1 MKPGKKSG
9 SVGRTEIIQETNIMK
24 RTTMFLGGLL
34 IAAVMGG
41 CAPSGE
47 SPQARLLVALPDYC
61 NTPDGM
67 CLMPD
72 QSILVSIPNFN
83 DETKPPLLMRITANN
98 QAEKFYAFPTPY
110 PGLAKGIDRIGP
122 MGIACAPSG
131 DLYLADMVYMKDK
144 NQKSRLWKL
153 VVKNGQVDKMA
164 PVATGFNV
172 ANGIAIRNG
181 YVYVT
186 ESVLEEDS
194 HPLTS
199 AVLRFKLTEE
209 NVTLKTPLK
218 DDPHIIATFK
228 SYRDD
233 WRFGADGI
241 EFDSHG
247 NLFVGLFGD
256 GVMHK
261 LIFDSD
267 GKVKTNEIFAK
278 APGKMINCDG
288 MHRDAAD
295 NLYVAD
301 SAANAIRIVRPN
313 GTVETLVQNEDVT
326 DKLTG
331 QLDQPCEALVRGDEL
346 IVSNMDWPFPKFKN
360 TKYQLP
366 ATLSII
372 KLKK

>member
-1 MKPGKKSG
+1 MKNTCALLRFFLLAAAIAVCAQSPG
-9 SVGRTEIIQETNIMK
+9 
-24 RTTMFLGGLL
+24 
-34 IAAVMGG
+34 IAA
-41 CAPSGE
+41 AKA
-47 SPQARLLVALPDYC
+47 QLLVTLPDYC

-72 QSILVSIPNFN
+72 KSIIVSIPNFN
-83 DETKPPLLMRITANN
+83 DETKPPLLVRITAAN
-98 QAEKFYAFPTPY
+98 QVEKFYEFPTPY
-110 PGLAKGIDRIGP
+110 PGLATGIDRIAP
-122 MGIACAPSG
+122 MGIAFARPG
-131 DLYLADMVYMKDK
+131 ALYLADMMFMKDK

-153 VVKNGQVDKMA
+153 VLKGGKVDKMVL
-164 PVATGFNV
+164 VATGFNV
-172 ANGIAIRNG
+172 ANGIAIQGG
-181 YVYVT
+181 YCYIT
-186 ESVLEEDS
+186 ESVLEDAS

-209 NVTLKTPLK
+209 NVTLRTPLK

-241 EFDSHG
+241 AFDRKG

-261 LIFDSD
+261 ITFNKD
-267 GKVKTNEIFAK
+267 GSVKANEVFAK
-278 APGKMINCDG
+278 APGKLINCDG

-301 SAANAIRIVRPN
+301 SAANAIQIVRPN
-313 GTVETLVQNEDVT
+313 GTVETLCQNEDVA
-326 DKLTG
+326 DKRTG
-331 QLDQPCEALVRGDEL
+331 QLDQPCEALVRGDEI

-366 ATLSII
+366 ATLSVI

>member
-1 MKPGKKSG
+1 
-9 SVGRTEIIQETNIMK
+9 
-24 RTTMFLGGLL
+24 
-34 IAAVMGG
+34 
-41 CAPSGE
+41 
-47 SPQARLLVALPDYC
+47 
-61 NTPDGM
+61 M

-72 QSILVSIPNFN
+72 QSIIVSIPNFN
-83 DETKPPLLMRITANN
+83 DETQPPLLMRITADN
-98 QAEKFYAFPTPY
+98 QAEKFYEFPTPY
-110 PGLAKGIDRIGP
+110 PGLPEPVNRIAP

-131 DLYLADMVYMKDK
+131 DIYIADMMYMKNK

-153 VVKNGQVDKMA
+153 VVKDGKVDQMA
-164 PVATGFNV
+164 LVASGFNV
-172 ANGIAIRNG
+172 ANGVAIHNG
-181 YVYVT
+181 HVYIT

-194 HPLTS
+194 KPLTS
-199 AVLRFKLTEE
+199 AVLRFNLDEE

-241 EFDSHG
+241 EFDSQGH
-247 NLFVGLFGD
+247 LFVGLFGD

-261 LIFDSD
+261 ITFDKD
-267 GKVKTNEIFAK
+267 GNVQSNEVFAK

-288 MHRDAAD
+288 MHRDAAN

-301 SAANAIRIVRPN
+301 SAANAIQIIRPD

-326 DKLTG
+326 DKRAG
-331 QLDQPCEALVRGDEL
+331 QLDQPCEALVRGNEI
-346 IVSNMDWPFPKFKN
+346 IVSNMDWPFPGFKN
-360 TKYQLP
+360 TQHQLP

-372 KLKK
+372 KLTP

>member
-1 MKPGKKSG
+1 MKNP
-9 SVGRTEIIQETNIMK
+9 RALL
-24 RTTMFLGGLL
+24 RDLL
-34 IAAVMGG
+34 IAAVVVV
-41 CAPSGE
+41 CAPPTLMAA
-47 SPQARLLVALPDYC
+47 PQVQSVITLPDYC

-72 QSILVSIPNFN
+72 RSIIVSTPNFN
-83 DETKPPLLMRITANN
+83 DETKPPLLMRITADNK
-98 QAEKFYAFPTPY
+98 AEKFHEFPTPY
-110 PGLAKGIDRIGP
+110 PGLAKGVDRIAP
-122 MGIACAPSG
+122 MGIGVAPSG
-131 DLYLADMVYMKDK
+131 DLYLADMMYMKDK
-144 NQKSRLWKL
+144 IQKSRLWKL
-153 VVKNGQVDKMA
+153 LLKRGKVDRMVL
-164 PVATGFNV
+164 VASGLNV
-172 ANGIAIRNG
+172 ANGIAIHGG
-181 YVYVT
+181 YCYIT

-209 NVTLKTPLK
+209 NVTLRTPLK
-218 DDPHIIATFK
+218 DDPHVIATFK

-241 EFDSHG
+241 EFDRKG

-261 LIFDSD
+261 ITFNKD
-267 GKVKTNEIFAK
+267 GGVNGNEVFAK
-278 APGKMINCDG
+278 APGKLINCDG

-301 SAANAIRIVRPN
+301 SAANAIQIISPN
-313 GTVETLVQNEDVT
+313 GTVETLWQNEDVT
-326 DKLTG
+326 DKRTG
-331 QLDQPCEALVRGDEL
+331 QLDQPCEALVRGNEI

-360 TKYQLP
+360 TKHQLP

>member
-1 MKPGKKSG
+1 MRKSCALL
-9 SVGRTEIIQETNIMK
+9 R
-24 RTTMFLGGLL
+24 GLVL
-34 IAAVMGG
+34 AAVVAVG
-41 CAPSGE
+41 AP
-47 SPQARLLVALPDYC
+47 PTMMAAAQAQSVITLPDYC

-72 QSILVSIPNFN
+72 KSIIVSIPNFN
-83 DETKPPLLMRITANN
+83 DETKPPLLMRITTANK
-98 QAEKFYAFPTPY
+98 AEKFYEFPTPY
-110 PGLAKGIDRIGP
+110 PGLAKGVDRIAP
-122 MGIACAPSG
+122 MGIGVAPSG
-131 DLYLADMVYMKDK
+131 ALYLADMMYMKDK

-153 VVKNGQVDKMA
+153 VLKRGKVDKMVL
-164 PVATGFNV
+164 VASGFNV
-172 ANGIAIRNG
+172 ANGIAIHDG
-181 YVYVT
+181 HCYIT

-194 HPLTS
+194 RPLTS

-218 DDPHIIATFK
+218 DDPHVIATFK

-241 EFDSHG
+241 EFDRKG

-261 LIFDSD
+261 ITFNKD
-267 GKVKTNEIFAK
+267 GSVKANEVFAK
-278 APGKMINCDG
+278 APGKLINCDG
-288 MHRDAAD
+288 MHRDGAD

-301 SAANAIRIVRPN
+301 SAANAVQIIHPD
-313 GTVETLVQNEDVT
+313 GTIETLCQNDDVA
-326 DKLTG
+326 DKSTG
-331 QLDQPCEALVRGDEL
+331 QLDQPCEALVRGNEL
-346 IVSNMDWPFPKFKN
+346 IVSNMDWPFPGFKN
-360 TKYQLP
+360 SKHQLP